1 MFKNLKRKQL
11 ISLIVSLSL
20 ILVLSVGITIA
31 YILIN
36 TNPVTNTFDP
46 AQVSCAVV
54 ENGSE
59 KGHYKGQIQVFSKS
73 DVMIKN
79 TGDTDAYIRA
89 SVIIT
94 WKSADGKVYAQAP
107 SADDYTMVYA
117 KDTGWELGADG
128 FWYYTSSVPAAGFT
142 NVLITS
148 CTTNKTLTANET
160 TYYLSVEIVASAIQS
175 APDSVVEKQ
184 WVTGVSNADSGK
196 LSIKK
201 GE

>member
-94 WKSADGKVYAQAP
+94 WKSALPQMAQ
-107 SADDYTMVYA
+107 SRC
-117 KDTGWELGADG
+117 
-128 FWYYTSSVPAAGFT
+128 
-142 NVLITS
+142 I
-148 CTTNKTLTANET
+148 
-160 TYYLSVEIVASAIQS
+160 
-175 APDSVVEKQ
+175 
-184 WVTGVSNADSGK
+184 
-196 LSIKK
+196 
-201 GE
+201 